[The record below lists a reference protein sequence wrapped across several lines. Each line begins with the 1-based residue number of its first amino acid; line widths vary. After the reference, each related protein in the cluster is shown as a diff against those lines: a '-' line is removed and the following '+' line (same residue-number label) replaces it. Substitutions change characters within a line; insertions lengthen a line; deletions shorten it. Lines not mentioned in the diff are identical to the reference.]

1 MFRDEATLELAAGKG
16 GDGLVSFRRE
26 KFAPKGG
33 PDGGEGGRGGSVIL
47 RASSQLRSLLELG
60 RRARYAAKNGQP
72 GGPSRCTGRDG
83 EDLVLDVPVGTQV
96 FDARR
101 GNILRDLAEDGQ
113 TLEVARGGH
122 GGRGNARFATA
133 VRQAPRIATPGGPG
147 EIREVR
153 LELKLFAEV
162 GLVGLPNAGKSTFL
176 SKVSAATPKIA
187 DYPFT
192 TLVPHVGIARLSEN
206 ATLVI
211 ADLPGLIE
219 GASRG
224 LGLGHRFLRHV
235 ERCQVLLQLVDVSAG
250 ASLEPAEAFRVV
262 DEELRASSAEL
273 HAKPRLVAASKCED
287 EASEARAGELE
298 RALGRPV
305 LRLSAATGRGVREV
319 LEEAH
324 RLVRTPAKAT
334 QAPDGLKPPRA
345 RVDP

>member
-16 GDGLVSFRRE
+16 GDGLISFRRE

-33 PDGGEGGRGGSVIL
+33 PDGGDGGRGGSVIL
-47 RASSQLRSLLELG
+47 RADSQLRSLLELG

-83 EDLVLDVPVGTQV
+83 EDLVLDVPLGTQV

-101 GNILRDLAEDGQ
+101 GNLLRDLAEDGQ
-113 TLEVARGGH
+113 TLEVARGGR
-122 GGRGNARFATA
+122 GGRGNANFATA
-133 VRQAPRIATPGGPG
+133 VRQTPRIATPGEKG
-147 EIREVR
+147 EVWEVR

-235 ERCQVLLQLVDVSAG
+235 DRCQVLLQLVDVSAG
-250 ASLEPAEAFRVV
+250 ASLEPVEAFRVV
-262 DEELRASSAEL
+262 DSELLASSAEL

-287 EASEARAGELE
+287 EAAETRAAELE
-298 RALGRPV
+298 RTLGRPV
-305 LRLSAATGRGVREV
+305 LRLSSATGRGVREA
-319 LEEAH
+319 LSEAH
-324 RLVRTPAKAT
+324 KLTHASPKAVEAT
-334 QAPDGLKPPRA
+334 DSRRPSRQ
-345 RVDP
+345 